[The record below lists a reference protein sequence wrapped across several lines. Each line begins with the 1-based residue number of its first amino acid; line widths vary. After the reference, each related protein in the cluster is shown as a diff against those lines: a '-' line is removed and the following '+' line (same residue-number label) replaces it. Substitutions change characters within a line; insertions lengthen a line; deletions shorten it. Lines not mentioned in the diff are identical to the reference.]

1 MGLPK
6 RRVSKSRRDKRRTG
20 KSLTASV
27 HFHLPGLRGA
37 RSSPP
42 RLSQLRLLQGAQSDQ
57 DRRRIRKDGMTPHD
71 TRKNR
76 PLAGLDLESR
86 QMVLDTVAQLKK
98 RLLTKERILEF
109 DRKEIFPE
117 DVIREMLGPEIGLQL
132 LMIPEA
138 YGGLGGGAR
147 DSCAVTREMAKIC
160 LGITTAFFA
169 IQLGADPIMVG
180 ATEEQKQK
188 WLGKIAAGD
197 ALVAYAVTEPDAGSN
212 VAALKTKADPVTD
225 ASGRITGY
233 RINGNKQ
240 FISTG
245 GYADFITVLADAP
258 EGPTFFIMEKDTA
271 GFQRG
276 KGEEKHGIRASNTS
290 PLTFT
295 DAFVPVENLVGGV
308 PGQGLKQANEVF
320 GYTRLMVAAMG
331 LGAGEAALEI
341 AVPYAKERIQFKT
354 PLSEKQGYTHKLIVP
369 NVVRLAAA
377 AAYIDEVAERLDAG
391 EKDLEVEG
399 SIAKWFATEAGNR
412 AAEDGIQALG
422 GYGYINEYGV
432 EKIKRDVRITT
443 IYEGTSEI
451 QQNIIS
457 TFRWKKSRKTKG
469 EFYGAMA
476 AEMDQL
482 EKARPG
488 CGGRF
493 YALAARAL
501 NHLIGVA
508 DTRRLTRQ
516 QILMFDLADLMAH
529 VEVGV
534 AVARRADALAAA
546 GDPQAERAALVARIF
561 AREVCEL
568 LGTQQPANSHRHR
581 RDRSRRRGRLSG
593 RDPLRRICRELPQP
607 DQGHGPAG
615 RHRFRT
621 MTPGS
626 ATQGDRHAL

>member
-1 MGLPK
+1 
-6 RRVSKSRRDKRRTG
+6 
-20 KSLTASV
+20 
-27 HFHLPGLRGA
+27 
-37 RSSPP
+37 
-42 RLSQLRLLQGAQSDQ
+42 
-57 DRRRIRKDGMTPHD
+57 
-71 TRKNR
+71 
-76 PLAGLDLESR
+76 
-86 QMVLDTVAQLKK
+86 MVLETVAQLKK
-98 RLLTKERILEF
+98 KLLTKERIQEF
-109 DRKEIFPE
+109 DRREVFPE
-117 DVIREMLGPEIGLQL
+117 EVIREMLGPEIGLQL

-147 DSCAVTREMAKIC
+147 DSCVVTREMAKIC
-160 LGITTAFFA
+160 LGVTTAFFA
-169 IQLGADPIMVG
+169 IQLGADPILVG
-180 ATEEQKQK
+180 ATEAQKQK
-188 WLGKIAAGD
+188 WLGRIAAGE

-212 VAALKTKADPVTD
+212 VAALKTKAEPVTD

-233 RINGNKQ
+233 RINGSKQ

-258 EGPTFFIMEKDTA
+258 EGPTFFIMEKDTP
-271 GFQRG
+271 GYQRG

-295 DAFVPVENLVGGV
+295 DAFVPVENLIGGV
-308 PGQGLKQANEVF
+308 PGQGLKQANAVF

-331 LGAGEAALEI
+331 LGAGEAALDAAI
-341 AVPYAKERIQFKT
+341 PYAKERIQFKT
-354 PLSEKQGYTHKLIVP
+354 PLSDKQGYTHKLIVP

-391 EKDLEVEG
+391 EKDLAVEG

-412 AAEDGIQALG
+412 AAEDAMQALG
-422 GYGYINEYGV
+422 GYGYITEYGV

-476 AEMDQL
+476 AEMEQL
-482 EKARPG
+482 ENLRPH

-501 NHLIGVA
+501 NHLIVVA
-508 DTRRLTRQ
+508 DTHRLTRQ
-516 QILMFDLADLMAH
+516 QILMFDLADVMAH

-534 AVARRADALAAA
+534 AVARRANNLAAA
-546 GDPQAERAALVARIF
+546 GEPQAERAALIARIF
-561 AREVCEL
+561 ARDVCEL
-568 LGTQQPANSHRHR
+568 AERSSLRILTGTGGIDPGAVAGSLAEIRFNEFAGSCHNLITDM
-581 RDRSRRRGRLSG
+581 DRLADIVFGR
-593 RDPLRRICRELPQP
+593 
-607 DQGHGPAG
+607 
-615 RHRFRT
+615 
-621 MTPGS
+621 
-626 ATQGDRHAL
+626 

>member
-1 MGLPK
+1 M
-6 RRVSKSRRDKRRTG
+6 
-20 KSLTASV
+20 AS
-27 HFHLPGLRGA
+27 
-37 RSSPP
+37 
-42 RLSQLRLLQGAQSDQ
+42 Q
-57 DRRRIRKDGMTPHD
+57 DRAQGRS
-71 TRKNR
+71 
-76 PLAGLDLESR
+76 LAGLDLESR

-147 DSCAVTREMAKIC
+147 DSCAITREMAKIC

-169 IQLGADPIMVG
+169 IQLGADPLIVG
-180 ATEEQKQK
+180 ATEEQKRK
-188 WLGKIAAGD
+188 WLGRIAAGE

-212 VAALKTKADPVTD
+212 VAALKTKAEPVTD

-233 RINGNKQ
+233 RISGNKQ

-258 EGPTFFIMEKDTA
+258 EGPTFFIMEKDTP
-271 GFQRG
+271 GYQRG

-290 PLTFT
+290 PLIFS
-295 DAFVPVENLVGGV
+295 DAFVPVENLIGGV
-308 PGQGLKQANEVF
+308 PGQGLKQANAVF
-320 GYTRLMVAAMG
+320 GYTRLMVASMA
-331 LGAGEAALEI
+331 LGAGEAAMEI

-377 AAYIDEVAERLDAG
+377 EAHIDEVATRLDAG

-412 AAEDGIQALG
+412 AAEDCIQALG
-422 GYGYINEYGV
+422 GYGYIAEYEV

-469 EFYGAMA
+469 EFYGAIA
-476 AEMDQL
+476 AEMERL
-482 EKARPG
+482 EKACPG
-488 CGGRF
+488 CGAGF

-501 NHLIGVA
+501 NHLIAVA
-508 DTRRLTRQ
+508 DTSRLTRQ

-534 AVARRADALAAA
+534 ATARRAAALAAA

-561 AREVCEL
+561 AWEVCQL
-568 LGTQQPANSHRHR
+568 FSRNSLRILTGTGEIAAEAVIASLAEIRFGEFAGSCRNVVKDM
-581 RDRSRRRGRLSG
+581 DRLADIVFGR
-593 RDPLRRICRELPQP
+593 
-607 DQGHGPAG
+607 
-615 RHRFRT
+615 
-621 MTPGS
+621 
-626 ATQGDRHAL
+626 

>member
-1 MGLPK
+1 
-6 RRVSKSRRDKRRTG
+6 
-20 KSLTASV
+20 
-27 HFHLPGLRGA
+27 
-37 RSSPP
+37 
-42 RLSQLRLLQGAQSDQ
+42 
-57 DRRRIRKDGMTPHD
+57 
-71 TRKNR
+71 
-76 PLAGLDLESR
+76 
-86 QMVLDTVAQLKK
+86 
-98 RLLTKERILEF
+98 
-109 DRKEIFPE
+109 
-117 DVIREMLGPEIGLQL
+117 MLGPGIGLQL

-180 ATEEQKQK
+180 ATEEQKKK

-295 DAFVPVENLVGGV
+295 DAFVPVENVVGGV

-331 LGAGEAALEI
+331 LGAGEAALEM
-341 AVPYAKERIQFKT
+341 AVPYAKERVQFKT

-369 NVVRLAAA
+369 NVVRLEAA

-432 EKIKRDVRITT
+432 EKVKRDVRITT

-469 EFYGAMA
+469 EFYRAMA

-546 GDPQAERAALVARIF
+546 GEPQAERAALVARIF

-568 LGTQQPANSHRHR
+568 LERNSLRILTGTGDIDPAAAAASLAEIRYGEFAESCR
-581 RDRSRRRGRLSG
+581 RLIKDMDRLADIVFGR
-593 RDPLRRICRELPQP
+593 
-607 DQGHGPAG
+607 
-615 RHRFRT
+615 
-621 MTPGS
+621 
-626 ATQGDRHAL
+626 